1 MSIWWRKLCICLMAA
16 AMVFTCTAGN
26 GSIPEEES
34 EEISQEVY
42 STVEL
47 PEENRLIVRTD
58 SDITQEVDPDAVMEV
73 GGGYILSFG
82 SQQECEAAAGILA
95 ALDGVESAESDTLVS
110 ICGETA
116 GIREES
122 ATEGNGSAEPESETF
137 SDTDRETD
145 VPAKE
150 QSADQET
157 EMPDSAMRETEV
169 PDSAEQETD
178 ESMAVLTETS
188 EAAAELAETALT
200 ETEAMED
207 LPAEDEPDSMSAMT
221 EATELPEK
229 ESETEEPET
238 IIPGQWRE
246 SADKLGR
253 KLVALIDTGSEEA
266 DVQVDL
272 TGEGL
277 QDGNGHGTE
286 MNRLITQA
294 SGGSAFVVSL
304 KALGDNGTGRVSN
317 LYAAVSF
324 AIQSRADVI
333 SLSVSAEETGQTEGL
348 KAQLQEAAQS
358 GIHVVCAAGNNG
370 LEAEK
375 YCPGNIGSVWT
386 VGACDSLG
394 VIRPH
399 SNYGK
404 AIDCFCSA
412 ASTSEAAAFVSGCL
426 CTCSTDGLAER
437 PEVFMPDEVS
447 DPLAF
452 QPGNDSEDGLFHITA
467 DKITAG
473 DTVKLNGGY
482 NVGPAVSNS
491 GTSYLAEYAFQIN
504 GNPGYCGNINASYGM
519 YSSAAGTR
527 NYVAGVYDFT
537 DVGGKDLNYIVK
549 QVYDKNQNYTYGG
562 KTIDGT
568 LLRKVLYYSDGAPGA
583 SKFGWES
590 FESGYAGNSYVFS
603 DLPGSNR
610 ESDPNRGKYTKSNA
624 YRKGVVSAACSYVWG
639 QAMGLCTVDSS
650 TNYKTYV
657 IGKRYVDKVRS
668 MASAPEAF
676 TAYFAV
682 LSDSY
687 DLNNSMS
694 YVQPVLGW
702 AARDTVQI
710 RIRKIVSAA
719 SGMVKPSGYDM
730 NKYYSPK
737 GLVFGVYSDKA
748 CTKLAA
754 KLTIGGADANGNYYS
769 GWAELNHGSYY
780 LKEIDNSANKNI
792 KITKITAAFEVD
804 PNDPLHPDGKKS
816 IEVTDE
822 PVTGALQIRKL
833 VRDSSGNDMG
843 SLYSAEG
850 TKFALYTT
858 SSGGTKLADL
868 TIGKRSS
875 DGAYYSNTVKGIA
888 YGTYYLQ
895 EVSIPKSLQD
905 AGASVLNT
913 RVKCEIIPKKLN
925 TSGVLISDIT
935 NTVENPSI
943 KTSAADVRTGS
954 QNSLCGSS
962 VTITDHVSCQ
972 KLVPKREYVITGTL
986 MDREKKEPVKI
997 NGKTV
1002 TKQISFSPGS
1012 SSGTV
1017 DVSFTFDGST
1027 LYGKKLCV
1035 FEELRLDGKIMA
1047 SHKKYEDTKQQID
1060 MSPSAS
1066 VMLTKYDNSGKKL
1079 SGVVFAIT
1087 DTAGN
1092 PVKDVK
1098 GNTVRQISTDKNG
1111 AARFADLPYGKYQI
1125 TEVKTLPGYSLL
1137 TEPLDVTLP
1146 AEYTEEEAGKQKI
1159 DTANVFYSPKEG
1171 KYYITQLSYSVS
1183 DSAVLKMPDAG
1194 NGRYLAGMSG
1204 IVLIGA
1210 AVWYYSVRR
1219 RIYR

>member
-1 MSIWWRKLCICLMAA
+1 MSIWWRRLGICLMAA
-16 AMVFTCTAGN
+16 AMICTCTAGN
-26 GSIPEEES
+26 GSIREEET

-42 STVEL
+42 SPAEL
-47 PEENRLIVRTD
+47 PEENRLVVRTD
-58 SDITQEVDPDAVMEV
+58 SDITQAVHPDAVLEV

-82 SQQECEAAAGILA
+82 SQQECEAAAGILS
-95 ALDGVESAESDTLVS
+95 ALDGVESAESDAFIS

-122 ATEGNGSAEPESETF
+122 ALEGNVSSEPESETF
-137 SDTDRETD
+137 SEAARGPDDQD
-145 VPAKE
+145 KG
-150 QSADQET
+150 QSADRET
-157 EMPDSAMRETEV
+157 EMPGPAG
-169 PDSAEQETD
+169 QETN
-178 ESMAVLTETS
+178 ECMTVLTETS
-188 EAAAELAETALT
+188 EAAAKLAETALT
-200 ETEAMED
+200 ETEAAEEI
-207 LPAEDEPDSMSAMT
+207 PGEDEPDSMSALT
-221 EATELPEK
+221 EATEISET
-229 ESETEEPET
+229 ESETEVPET

-253 KLVALIDTGSEEA
+253 KLVVLIDTGSEEA
-266 DVQVDL
+266 DVRVDL

-286 MNRLITQA
+286 MNRLIAQA

-304 KALGDNGTGRVSN
+304 KALGDNGTGRVSD

-324 AIQSRADVI
+324 AVQSRADVI
-333 SLSVSAEETGQTEGL
+333 SLSVSAEDAGQMEGL
-348 KAQLQEAAQS
+348 KAQLQDAAQS

-375 YCPGNIGSVWT
+375 YFPGNIGSVLT
-386 VGACDSLG
+386 VSACDSLG

-412 ASTSEAAAFVSGCL
+412 ASTSEAAAYVSGCL
-426 CTCSTDGLAER
+426 CTCSPDQLR
-437 PEVFMPDEVS
+437 DIPEVFMPDEVS

-452 QPGNDSEDGLFHITA
+452 QPGNDAEDGLFHITA
-467 DKITAG
+467 DKITAES
-473 DTVKLNGGY
+473 TVKLNGGY

-491 GTSYLAEYAFQIN
+491 DSSYLAEYTFQIN
-504 GNPGYCGNINASYGM
+504 GNPGYCGNISASYGM

-549 QVYDKNQNYTYGG
+549 QVYDKNANYTYGG

-583 SKFGWES
+583 SRFGWES
-590 FESGYAGNSYVFS
+590 FESGYAENSYVFS

-610 ESDPNRGKYTKSNA
+610 DNDPNRGKYTKSNA

-687 DLNNSMS
+687 GLDNSMS

-702 AARDTVQI
+702 AARDTEQI
-710 RIRKIVSAA
+710 RIRKIVSAP
-719 SGMVKPSGYDM
+719 GGIVKPSGYDM
-730 NKYYSPK
+730 NKYYSPE

-748 CTKLAA
+748 CTQLAA
-754 KLTIGGADANGNYYS
+754 KLTIGAADANGNYYS
-769 GWAELNHGSYY
+769 GWAELKHGSYY

-792 KITKITAAFEVD
+792 RITKTTAAFQVE
-804 PNDPLHPDGKKS
+804 PNDTLYPDGKGT
-816 IEVTDE
+816 IEATDE

-833 VRDSSGNDMG
+833 VRDSSGKDMG

-850 TKFALYTT
+850 TKFELYA
-858 SSGGTKLADL
+858 SPSGGTRLAEL
-868 TIGKRSS
+868 TIGSRSS
-875 DGAYYSNTVKGIA
+875 DGAYYSNIVKGFV

-905 AGASVLNT
+905 AGTTVLT
-913 RVKCEIIPKKLN
+913 SRVKCEIIPGKLN
-925 TSGVLISDIT
+925 SSGVLISEIT

-943 KTSAADVRTGS
+943 ETSAADVRTGS
-954 QNSLCGSS
+954 QGSLCGSS
-962 VTITDHVSCQ
+962 VTITDHVSYQ
-972 KLVPKREYVITGTL
+972 KLVPHREYVITGTL
-986 MDREKKEPVKI
+986 MDREKKEPLRI

-1002 TKQISFSPGS
+1002 TKQVSFTPIS

-1017 DVSFTFDGST
+1017 DVSFSFDGSI

-1035 FEELRLDGKIMA
+1035 FEELQLDGKILA

-1060 MSPSAS
+1060 MSPPAS

-1079 SGVVFAIT
+1079 SGVVFEIT
-1087 DTAGN
+1087 DAAGN
-1092 PVKDVK
+1092 PVKDVNGK
-1098 GNTVRQISTDKNG
+1098 AVRQISTDKDG
-1111 AARFADLPYGKYQI
+1111 IARFADLPYGKYQI

-1137 TEPLDVTLP
+1137 NKPLDVTLP
-1146 AEYTEEEAGKQKI
+1146 VEYTEEEARKQKI

-1171 KYYITQLSYSVS
+1171 KFYITQLSYSVS
-1183 DSAVLKMPDAG
+1183 DSAVLKMPNAG

-1204 IVLIGA
+1204 ILLTGA
-1210 AVWYYSVRR
+1210 AVLYYCMRR
-1219 RIYR
+1219 RICR